1 MRKEA
6 GSAYDKWNISVV
18 IRHTDIHCNGTN
30 NSTGSVPVRSVIT
43 TATYTKNKIFLFTA
57 GLHNYVIRWDY
68 CVVCPCIYKQREYV
82 GVAYPP
88 REISLMSSTI
98 GVADMIMIYVG
109 YTESLTRMEFAL
121 KYLVIIT
128 MQVRR

>member
-18 IRHTDIHCNGTN
+18 IRDTDIHCNGTN
-30 NSTGSVPVRSVIT
+30 NSTGSVSVRSVIT

-98 GVADMIMIYVG
+98 GVADMIMIYV
-109 YTESLTRMEFAL
+109 
-121 KYLVIIT
+121 
-128 MQVRR
+128 